1 METQKIKSLSDKR
14 LIIEGKIND
23 KKCLVLLDT
32 GASVSLLNEDK
43 VREFKIK
50 QGRKFNGSLIGAGG
64 EFETSYISD
73 SFIVIGGKT
82 TTQYII
88 GNITSVHDSIME
100 ETGLDIDAIMGL
112 PQMKEIAMIID
123 SGENTIIIP

>member
-123 SGENTIIIP
+123 SGEN